1 MLVIERRPTHFYD
14 CLCAIILEQG
24 ILLHFF
30 PLFISSCL
38 QDVATRQER
47 SPLLVTR
54 YGSGVLAMY
63 DTFSPCEAEDE
74 PTLQVHWGKDPAYL
88 LTLADVLLMHWKCNH
103 VARTS
108 TA

>member
-1 MLVIERRPTHFYD
+1 MLHTYTDVSGV
-14 CLCAIILEQG
+14 IILEQG

-30 PLFISSCL
+30 PLFILSCL

-88 LTLADVLLMHWKCNH
+88 LTLADVLLVHWKCNH